1 MADSLPD
8 ISDDFSSNSKTKQ
21 STSSSS
27 VKALSTK
34 KRSQLEKHEL
44 QQFKVVQ
51 NHKVFAQNPLATLK
65 EHLSS
70 IYKKKKMFFSS
81 FNIKNVF
88 KKNWIILFILILILF
103 IFIFRLDKFKL
114 EQEQREAEELHRQ
127 RAAKRHEKANKRLE
141 KIKHKSSN

>member
-1 MADSLPD
+1 MRLLFKIKKENKRKRNLNNNPWIQGWFFWKKKKKIEKKTYCLNLFLKQKQNNSLLLLADSLPD

-70 IYKKKKMFFSS
+70 I
-81 FNIKNVF
+81 
-88 KKNWIILFILILILF
+88 
-103 IFIFRLDKFKL
+103 
-114 EQEQREAEELHRQ
+114 
-127 RAAKRHEKANKRLE
+127 
-141 KIKHKSSN
+141 